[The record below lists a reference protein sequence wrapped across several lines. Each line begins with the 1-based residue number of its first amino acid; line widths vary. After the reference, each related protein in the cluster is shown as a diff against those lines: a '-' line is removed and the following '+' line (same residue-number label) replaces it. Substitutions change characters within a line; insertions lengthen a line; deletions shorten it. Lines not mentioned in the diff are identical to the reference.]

1 MQEYYIGP
9 DLNTQLAALLQ
20 KLNVTKVFLVRGKK
34 SYTSCGASDVMDAVL
49 NGRGIKTVCFFDF
62 LTNPRVEDVRKGVL
76 LCKSQCPNIILA
88 VGGGS
93 ALDMAKLIRYH
104 IYKETDSY
112 IPLVVIP
119 TTAGTGAETTHFSV
133 CYINGEK
140 QSIADSAMLPDY
152 AFVCSELTSHNDAYL
167 TACTGFDAVAQAIES
182 YWSVNSTDE
191 SRSYSLK
198 ALGLLWKQLPLLIKN
213 LDNKELRSEVA
224 EGAYYA
230 GRAIDITTTTAPHA
244 FSYKFTSLYGIP
256 HGHAVALTFPYFFAL
271 NLYGERL
278 QSTLDSYE
286 YGQRMKLLVQF
297 LDADRSDFLSC
308 QLHMSTYISSLG
320 LSAKALTLWAEDCSR
335 DFENVLLKYGFYKK
349 RAFYLVTV
357 DSNGKRTRKLT
368 EIALDYDGLQVDI
381 FFSFRKTE
389 ITRSIFVYCPPV
401 VNEKMTAR
409 EFVLPIGLS
418 PRLVTVRNKQYP
430 AFADPHKT
438 LSLIYGEDFMIPRK
452 NASATKSIQSNV
464 IIHDMFVAY
473 GEGFM
478 LE

>member
-1 MQEYYIGP
+1 
-9 DLNTQLAALLQ
+9 
-20 KLNVTKVFLVRGKK
+20 
-34 SYTSCGASDVMDAVL
+34 MD
-49 NGRGIKTVCFFDF
+49 
-62 LTNPRVEDVRKGVL
+62 
-76 LCKSQCPNIILA
+76 
-88 VGGGS
+88 
-93 ALDMAKLIRYH
+93 
-104 IYKETDSY
+104 IYKKKRLRE
-112 IPLVVIP
+112 
-119 TTAGTGAETTHFSV
+119 
-133 CYINGEK
+133 
-140 QSIADSAMLPDY
+140 
-152 AFVCSELTSHNDAYL
+152 
-167 TACTGFDAVAQAIES
+167 IES
-182 YWSVNSTDE
+182 YCRIKEYVLLMLCRQPVKKLVS
-191 SRSYSLK
+191 
-198 ALGLLWKQLPLLIKN
+198 ALEWNLEPCLEPIVIKGL
-213 LDNKELRSEVA
+213 
-224 EGAYYA
+224 Y
-230 GRAIDITTTTAPHA
+230 
-244 FSYKFTSLYGIP
+244 
-256 HGHAVALTFPYFFAL
+256 LT
-271 NLYGERL
+271 
-278 QSTLDSYE
+278 
-286 YGQRMKLLVQF
+286 M
-297 LDADRSDFLSC
+297 
-308 QLHMSTYISSLG
+308 
-320 LSAKALTLWAEDCSR
+320 WAEDCSR